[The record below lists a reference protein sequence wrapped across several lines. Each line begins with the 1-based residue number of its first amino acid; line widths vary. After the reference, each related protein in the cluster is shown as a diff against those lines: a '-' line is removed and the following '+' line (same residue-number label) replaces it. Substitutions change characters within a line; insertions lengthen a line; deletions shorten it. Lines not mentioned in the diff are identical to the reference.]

1 MRGMPEG
8 ADSGCHP
15 DWVESGK
22 KLPSELGLGPCEA
35 LAALPALDMALSAM
49 RGSAGSLNP
58 DWGAALHIPIFFWA
72 NDARLVLGFSWSGIK
87 SPRPHAG
94 FKSSARPGHGP
105 LSHAGLCRVPESR
118 LGRRPGHKG

>member
-58 DWGAALHIPIFFWA
+58 DWGAALDTRVELMRCCRHPVQVMIY
-72 NDARLVLGFSWSGIK
+72 RGLG
-87 SPRPHAG
+87 
-94 FKSSARPGHGP
+94 
-105 LSHAGLCRVPESR
+105 VSR
-118 LGRRPGHKG
+118 LGR